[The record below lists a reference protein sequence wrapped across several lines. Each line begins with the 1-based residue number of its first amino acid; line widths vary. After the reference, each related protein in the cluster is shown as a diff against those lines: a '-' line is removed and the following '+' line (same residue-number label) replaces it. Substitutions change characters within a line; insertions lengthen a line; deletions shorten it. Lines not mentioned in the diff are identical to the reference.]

1 MPGLSGID
9 VCRILRGG
17 PTTAGMLIIMLT
29 ARVQEHD
36 VEGGFSA
43 GADDYVTKP
52 FSPRE
57 LVSRVQALLSRTR
70 A

>member
-1 MPGLSGID
+1 MPGLSGVD
-9 VCRILRGG
+9 VCWMLRAD
-17 PTTAGMLIIMLT
+17 PAASGMLIIMLT
-29 ARVQEHD
+29 APVQEHD

-43 GADDYVTKP
+43 DDYVMKP

-57 LVSRVQALLSRTR
+57 PVSPIPSLPSRTR